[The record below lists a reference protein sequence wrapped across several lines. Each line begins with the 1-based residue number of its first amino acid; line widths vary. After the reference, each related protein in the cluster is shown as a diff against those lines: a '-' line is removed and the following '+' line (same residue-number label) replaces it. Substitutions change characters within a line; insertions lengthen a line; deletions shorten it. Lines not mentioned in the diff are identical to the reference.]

1 MSFKKVMGC
10 STIFQAST
18 KDKMNTLINPPF
30 PTGAI
35 TQSKSFNVP
44 APSSL
49 AASKSSSGIPLK
61 ICVRNTVPKGRN
73 AIGRISASHVS
84 KSFS

>member
-1 MSFKKVMGC
+1 MQIMKGQGFMKKSRQLAVRM
-10 STIFQAST
+10 AAA
-18 KDKMNTLINPPF
+18 LINPPF